1 MASFQE
7 STRPNPSLLS
17 WLLLCFFPFF
27 PLSLLSAF
35 LFASGSSI
43 WRTVHAGLKEYFF
56 SLNISYLFHVIC
68 LSLYIGFHYT
78 FGFHHS
84 RYRLKIFHQNI
95 TIYFKK
101 TFQSAELLWS
111 LFFFFFSAHVFPSH
125 LLCKLSAIFYLRKPL
140 QMTPRLQTCEG
151 TEAPKPVKSHPDF

>member
-111 LFFFFFSAHVFPSH
+111 LFFFFQHMFSLPTYSVNFQPY
-125 LLCKLSAIFYLRKPL
+125 F
-140 QMTPRLQTCEG
+140 T
-151 TEAPKPVKSHPDF
+151 